1 MKLIKIIIIVL
12 CLTVLWF
19 IFWCLYETG
28 ENEVYV
34 LPKNFIGSV
43 VIIFNSEDG
52 KPEEYDKNKNR
63 VYEVDSSG
71 ILRTRFKFQRGMSR
85 KISYVS
91 EDELMV
97 YLYPNSTIW
106 KDTLKKANNNVYVYN
121 AGFGKDYWFL
131 IGKLNQIDSLQK
143 DLEIKWKLTSKKQ

>member
-1 MKLIKIIIIVL
+1 MKIIKIIVIVL
-12 CLTVLWF
+12 CVPIIWF
-19 IFWCLYETG
+19 MFWHFFEKG
-28 ENEVYV
+28 ENEMYV

-43 VIIFNSEDG
+43 VIIFNSKDG
-52 KPEEYDKNKNR
+52 KPEEYDKNQNR
-63 VYEVDSSG
+63 IYEVDSSG

-106 KDTLKKANNNVYVYN
+106 KDTLTKVNNNIYVYN
-121 AGFGKDYWFL
+121 AGFGEDYWFL
-131 IGKLNQIDSLQK
+131 VGKLSQIDSLEK
-143 DLEIKWKLTSKKQ
+143 DLEIKCKVSSK